1 MVPGGAVNWKY
12 QGEVEVSV
20 SEKGNGWGF
29 IQTHLQ
35 PHVHPKGE
43 RKKLSV
49 VICSP
54 PGALD

>member
-1 MVPGGAVNWKY
+1 MNWKY